1 MKRRYKALDHILR
14 NRVYGTLF
22 STVKKQSCTKPH
34 IRNPFLDCKKTVL
47 YETSS
52 TKPFF
57 SIVKNGLVRN
67 LIGTKP
73 KKGSEFVTIL

>member
-1 MKRRYKALDHILR
+1 MKRRYKALDHISR

-22 STVKKQSCTKPH
+22 STV
-34 IRNPFLDCKKTVL
+34 KKTVL

-73 KKGSEFVTIL
+73 KKGSEFVAIF